1 MGGRIRHLA
10 LACATAAGVA
20 AIGLSASQPAAAD
33 FVVAKAELHNAAGAP
48 IGKVFFVGN
57 GKYAEGVIVDLSL
70 PADAPGIGA
79 YHGLH
84 VHAVGMCE
92 APFTTAGGHWS
103 LQSAP
108 HGHHTG
114 DLPSQL
120 VMSTGKAR
128 QTFETDR
135 FDVTELFD
143 TDGSAVILHAG
154 PDNFG
159 NVPIGGG
166 KYEDPNNWYNAPT
179 GTAATG
185 DAGGRYGCGV
195 VQRHR

>member
-1 MGGRIRHLA
+1 MRKRTMA
-10 LACATAAGVA
+10 LGATTAAAAA
-20 AIGLSASQPAAAD
+20 AIVVSASQPASAD
-33 FVVAKAELHNAAGAP
+33 WVLATADLRNAAGAP
-48 IGKVFFVGN
+48 IGKVVFVGS
-57 GKYAEGVIVDLSL
+57 GKYADRVHVDLKL
-70 PADAPGIGA
+70 PSDAPGIA
-79 YHGLH
+79 AFHGLH
-84 VHAVGMCE
+84 VHQVGKCE

-103 LQSAP
+103 LQAAP
-108 HGHHTG
+108 HGQHTG

-120 VMSTGKAR
+120 VMADGKASQR
-128 QTFETDR
+128 FETDR

-143 TDGSAVILHAG
+143 ADGSAVILHAG

-166 KYEDPNNWYNAPT
+166 KYEDPNDWYNAPG

-195 VQRHR
+195 VQRR